1 MPYAYEPYEMSVTKI
16 SRHAWQMFCAMQPVN
31 RIGNKIGSTYC
42 CIVSRYKFT
51 CIRNE
56 TMRVSQFLKYDTQLV
71 KLLRQLDGDA
81 YFKAISIS

>member
-1 MPYAYEPYEMSVTKI
+1 MPYAYEPYKMSSLLQRYPGMRGRCFVP
-16 SRHAWQMFCAMQPVN
+16 CN
-31 RIGNKIGSTYC
+31 LSTELV
-42 CIVSRYKFT
+42 IKLVQHVAALFLG
-51 CIRNE
+51 IRNE